1 MEENRETIQINKE
14 ELADEDRAGAELTE
28 DEKLEAELAAIMGA
42 DLPSGLD
49 ADGATYAGGSEA
61 RTYVGDTVAVDA
73 LARDTIVA
81 DHVSAATV
89 ALDRSG
95 TSVQSAT
102 EAGKEGLPDE
112 SRTEDAEQQTGLPPD
127 HPEMGELRERI
138 EQRRKYKERK
148 KRRFRA
154 RFYVI
159 SAVFAALTVFV
170 ILSLSGFFTIDS
182 IEVKGNSQYTAEE
195 IINIGHAVP
204 GRNLIY
210 DPGSDEIEEYL
221 EQNPYI
227 RSAEVSRK
235 LPSTLVIKVK
245 EREEKFAFPY
255 DDDYLVMDEDGILLR
270 KSRSKPK
277 ITIVEGIIVNKIK
290 LGEKTGTESGRQM
303 DRALRILKTMSKSD
317 LYFVKIDMSKE
328 KTLRAYIYDTL
339 VVRGDYDLLTENMKN
354 GRLHQVLEK
363 LFEEGIKRGTITF
376 DEDGSASFMPII

>member
-1 MEENRETIQINKE
+1 M
-14 ELADEDRAGAELTE
+14 
-28 DEKLEAELAAIMGA
+28 
-42 DLPSGLD
+42 
-49 ADGATYAGGSEA
+49 
-61 RTYVGDTVAVDA
+61 
-73 LARDTIVA
+73 
-81 DHVSAATV
+81 
-89 ALDRSG
+89 
-95 TSVQSAT
+95 
-102 EAGKEGLPDE
+102 
-112 SRTEDAEQQTGLPPD
+112 
-127 HPEMGELRERI
+127 
-138 EQRRKYKERK
+138 
-148 KRRFRA
+148 
-154 RFYVI
+154 
-159 SAVFAALTVFV
+159 
-170 ILSLSGFFTIDS
+170 
-182 IEVKGNSQYTAEE
+182 KGNSQYTAEE
-195 IINIGHAVP
+195 IIKIGHAVP